1 MKACPHCS
9 ATLEDDAVR
18 CGNCGKWVI
27 PGRGRTRS
35 RQGRTRDRTR
45 LLLLVGL
52 ILLAWVIWALPEG
65 VLSPG
70 GVMGPGGEVGP
81 GGGPSPASSPSSAL
95 ATLRSDLERLRES
108 EEAYFEAHG
117 EYSGNPGDLGFTSSD
132 EVTVS
137 IIATPEGWSG
147 AATSEAL
154 GPERGCAVFVGGI
167 HPPQTPVTPS
177 EPGEIVCTRGT

>member
-18 CGNCGKWVI
+18 CGTCGKWVI
-27 PGRGRTRS
+27 PGRSRTNSKRGRTRN
-35 RQGRTRDRTR
+35 RTR

-52 ILLAWVIWALPEG
+52 ILLVWVVWALPEG

-70 GVMGPGGEVGP
+70 GVMGPGGGAET
-81 GGGPSPASSPSSAL
+81 ASSPSSVL

-108 EEAYFEAHG
+108 EESYFQVHG
-117 EYSGNPGDLGFTSSD
+117 EYSGTPGDLGFTSSD
-132 EVTVS
+132 GVIVS

-154 GPERGCAVFVGGI
+154 GSERGCAVFVGGI
-167 HPPQTPVTPS
+167 HPPRNPVTPS
-177 EPGEIVCTRGT
+177 EPGKIVCTRET